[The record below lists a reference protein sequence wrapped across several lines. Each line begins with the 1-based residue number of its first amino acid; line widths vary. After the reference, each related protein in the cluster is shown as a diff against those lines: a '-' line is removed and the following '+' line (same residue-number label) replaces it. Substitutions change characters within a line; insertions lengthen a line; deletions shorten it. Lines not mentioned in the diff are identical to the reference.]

1 MTNSIAE
8 ISGAST
14 IFAIGTN
21 TTQAHPVLAL
31 QAKKAAREGAK
42 HVPRDLVQTG
52 SSNQFALD
60 EWVHRADR
68 EHGIDRSPG
77 FSEDPPVGIGENIG
91 GRVIGRTSNH
101 HTVEV
106 VQMRDRLVQ

>member
-31 QAKKAAREGAK
+31 QAKKAAREGANLIVANPK
-42 HVPRDLVQTG
+42 QIDLCRHATIHLDRHANRLRRIHGVRIAHG
-52 SSNQFALD
+52 YHRGEDAL
-60 EWVHRADR
+60 
-68 EHGIDRSPG
+68 
-77 FSEDPPVGIGENIG
+77 
-91 GRVIGRTSNH
+91 GRTC
-101 HTVEV
+101 
-106 VQMRDRLVQ
+106 RL